1 MASSLQTT
9 LVVLHY
15 AYPAVIFLYFLVA
28 SLVSVCNVQTGKK
41 AVECKKNRPSQ
52 RTVYILSALS
62 ILTFAGQLGVI
73 GTQALL
79 SRVWPTEDDII
90 IGHLSCILVFGIL
103 VGQHSDDENA
113 TSYPFVGSWL
123 LGFLFEII
131 IISLSAFDDVFVA
144 FQSFDIIDMALVST
158 RCLIFLILAGLYS
171 FATTDKVGTDEERQ
185 SLLPKDTTTCPGS
198 SAGQSQNS
206 QESGYGST
214 LQAEE
219 ESTEEA
225 PEYNWE
231 RREREAKEAMKKRLE
246 EGGNWIE
253 YAKGFKVRFPACFTF
268 DQPRGL
274 YTYSFATSIANTII
288 LDTLSICLARWERWP
303 SSSRRRGLRLPPGI
317 KRPSLAH
324 PPPDW
329 YHHGQ
334 LERRQHQ
341 QPMAICHHFRG
352 SSPSSLRI
360 GH

>member
-1 MASSLQTT
+1 MTMASSLQAT

-15 AYPAVIFLYFLVA
+15 AYPAVVFLYFLVA

-52 RTVYILSALS
+52 RTVWVLSALS
-62 ILTFAGQLGVI
+62 ILTFVGQLGVI
-73 GTQALL
+73 GTQAVL

-103 VGQHSDDENA
+103 VGQHSDDEKA

-274 YTYSFATSIANTII
+274 YTYSFATCIANTII
-288 LDTLSICLARWERWP
+288 LDTLSVCLARWER
-303 SSSRRRGLRLPPGI
+303 
-317 KRPSLAH
+317 
-324 PPPDW
+324 
-329 YHHGQ
+329 
-334 LERRQHQ
+334 
-341 QPMAICHHFRG
+341 
-352 SSPSSLRI
+352 
-360 GH
+360 